1 MQRKRKCNHWI
12 WLASK
17 ELNGQFG
24 NSRAKRSAK
33 LGRASEERDE
43 YDSLEKKKKQNQKQ
57 NSGESKAPL
66 QLLLNS
72 TSFHES
78 RSRSSEMPVSRTA
91 YLRQKITLTA
101 VSGAEEKA

>member
-1 MQRKRKCNHWI
+1 M
-12 WLASK
+12 ASR

-24 NSRAKRSAK
+24 NSRAKGSAE

-43 YDSLEKKKKQNQKQ
+43 YDSLEKKKKKQ

-72 TSFHES
+72 T
-78 RSRSSEMPVSRTA
+78 
-91 YLRQKITLTA
+91 
-101 VSGAEEKA
+101 